1 MNSDLENFAET
12 EKKESDFN
20 WKLFFLSLFFGY
32 LGADRFYAK
41 KTGTGVL
48 KLLTLGVG
56 GIWWLVD
63 LFLIASGK
71 FSDASGKIIGKFNIK
86 AFCIASFSSIIFMM
100 FVFQSFNEQEAR
112 IEQVKRTEP
121 KAKIEQVKQAK
132 PKSKKQEDKEKK
144 QKYEE
149 MYGKT
154 LYEAQLFYKTF
165 RDNSLAMNRNCN
177 EGRPPMYLRGQI
189 IDMGSNS
196 YGKYID
202 LYTHYNS
209 QNQKAGDIRVFL
221 VDNGWNNSAITNIKL
236 RDMINVGGLCYG
248 QTEAFGIKSK
258 IIIGNASI
266 IKVNGKFL

>member
-1 MNSDLENFAET
+1 MSSDLEKFAET

-20 WKLFFLSLFFGY
+20 WKLFFLSLFLGIF
-32 LGADRFYAK
+32 GADRFYAK

-48 KLLTLGVG
+48 KLLTLGVS

-86 AFCIASFSSIIFMM
+86 AFCIASFFSIIFMIFM
-100 FVFQSFNEQEAR
+100 FQSLNEQEAR

-121 KAKIEQVKQAK
+121 KAKIEQVKQTE

-149 MYGKT
+149 MYGKI
-154 LYEAQLFYKTF
+154 YSSRGFYRTF
-165 RDNSLAMNRNCN
+165 MDNSLAMNKNCN
-177 EGRPPMYLRGQI
+177 EGRLRMWIYGKI

-202 LYTHYNS
+202 LHTHSNS
-209 QNQKAGDIRVFL
+209 QGQKTGDIRVFL
-221 VDNGWNNSAITNIKL
+221 ADNEWNNIAITKIK
-236 RDMINVGGLCYG
+236 RGDEIDVGGLCYG

-266 IKVNGKFL
+266 IKVNGKLL